1 MNNLRIIIKL
11 DSWWVA
17 TNTNYIMQTFLLVK
31 FKSKRQYKQVL
42 FKNDGCYMSR
52 FNYKK
57 MNAFVNR
64 MRKYVTEI
72 KHVKV

>member
-11 DSWWVA
+11 DSWWA
-17 TNTNYIMQTFLLVK
+17 FTNTNYIRKNFLFLNLK
-31 FKSKRQYKQVL
+31 YKRQYKQVL